1 MEGLLRKQIWEVELK
16 RILEQGKTS
25 KSIRRRVQS
34 GTQKICFGVANR
46 KEGRGESYG
55 MCVEVS
61 PLSSPESPDLE
72 DVCKSF
78 SVWEKAT
85 ETGEEVAFELR

>member
-1 MEGLLRKQIWEVELK
+1 MLQTGK
-16 RILEQGKTS
+16 RAEE
-25 KSIRRRVQS
+25 RAMDV
-34 GTQKICFGVANR
+34 
-46 KEGRGESYG
+46 
-55 MCVEVS
+55 CVKVS
-61 PLSSPESPDLE
+61 PLSSPGRPDLE